1 MKKFFL
7 LWTNFVEWI
16 IHLSAD
22 QSLYLDE
29 EGLPTQRNRYY
40 S

>member
-1 MKKFFL
+1 MKKFTLFWSNL
-7 LWTNFVEWI
+7 LDWLTQ
-16 IHLSAD
+16 LTAD
-22 QSLYLDE
+22 SPLHIDE